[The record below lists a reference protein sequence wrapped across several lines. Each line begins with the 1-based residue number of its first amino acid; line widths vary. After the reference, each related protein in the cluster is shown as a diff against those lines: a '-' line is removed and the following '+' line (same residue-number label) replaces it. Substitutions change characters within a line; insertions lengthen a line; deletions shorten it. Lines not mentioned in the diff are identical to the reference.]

1 MQPTTL
7 FYILIAILIISFVI
21 DKILDYL
28 NAKCFDDTIPI
39 ELADVYEET
48 AYKKSQAYK
57 KTNAIFSNLTSTF
70 SFTLTL
76 LFFIL
81 EGFSYVDNFA
91 RSFTD
96 NNILVALIFFG
107 VIMLGSDILTTPFS
121 YYQTFV
127 IEEKF
132 GFNKSSKKTFWL
144 DKIKSW
150 LMTIIIGGLILS
162 IIIWF
167 YQQTK
172 ENFWLY
178 TWLLVSVFSL
188 FMNMFYAKLIVP
200 IFNKQTPLE
209 NGELKTAIEKY
220 AEKVGFKLDNIFV
233 IDGSKRS
240 TKANAYF
247 SGFGSQKRI
256 TLFDT
261 LINDLETDEIV
272 AVLAHE
278 VGHYKKKHIIFNLV
292 TSILITGFTLYSL
305 SLFINYPIFS
315 EALSVTKPSF
325 HIGLIAFGILY
336 SPITEITNLIMNFIS
351 RKFEYQ
357 ADDFAKKTYAAKPLI
372 SSLKKL
378 SKNSLNNL
386 TPHPAYVFMHYSHP
400 TLLERVLNLNNKS

>member
-7 FYILIAILIISFVI
+7 FYILIAILIISFII
-21 DKILDYL
+21 DKVLDYL
-28 NAKCFDDTIPI
+28 NAKRFDDTIPV

-57 KTNAIFSNLTSTF
+57 KTNSKFSNLTSTF
-70 SFTLTL
+70 SFALTL

-144 DKIKSW
+144 DKLKGW

-178 TWLLVSVFSL
+178 TWLLVAVFSL

-292 TSILITGFTLYSL
+292 TSILITGFTLYLL

-315 EALSVTKPSF
+315 EALSVPKPSF

-336 SPITEITNLIMNFIS
+336 SPISEITNLIMNFIS

-378 SKNSLNNL
+378 SKNSLSNL